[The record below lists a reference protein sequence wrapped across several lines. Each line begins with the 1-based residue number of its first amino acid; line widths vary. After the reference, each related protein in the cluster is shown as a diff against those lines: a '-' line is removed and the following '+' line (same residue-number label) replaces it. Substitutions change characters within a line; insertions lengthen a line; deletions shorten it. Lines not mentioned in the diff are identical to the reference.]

1 MVPSA
6 ASALF
11 RSLDGYAIYGNF
23 FSRHD
28 EVYGW
33 YPPFCH
39 WANSASWSSVQY
51 GPPGGNHDAR
61 NGFAAIVQRKSRKT
75 WLKDDLV
82 QSASSYACL
91 ISFVPTPSC
100 AVT

>member
-1 MVPSA
+1 MGMPYTGISSA
-6 ASALF
+6 GMMRFTAGI
-11 RSLDGYAIYGNF
+11 RS
-23 FSRHD
+23 
-28 EVYGW
+28 
-33 YPPFCH
+33 FCH

-100 AVT
+100 AVTSISMSVPRTRVG